1 MVEDEVGCIRLG
13 SSSSR
18 LYKHL
23 EGKITDGSL
32 TRALMLPGRTL
43 LRKCFLVEMKVTLSF
58 EE

>member
-1 MVEDEVGCIRLG
+1 MGCIRLG

-18 LYKHL
+18 LCKHL